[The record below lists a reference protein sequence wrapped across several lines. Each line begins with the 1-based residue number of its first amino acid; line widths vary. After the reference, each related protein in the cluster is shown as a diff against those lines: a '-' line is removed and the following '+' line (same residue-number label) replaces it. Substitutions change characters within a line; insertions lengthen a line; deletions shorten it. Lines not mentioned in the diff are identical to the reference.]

1 MAEQLSWLERNIHNV
16 EVVGSSPPP
25 VTNMYIKP
33 EITVIKMEPTHVVCC
48 SCTHN
53 CIGTECGCGCKGWTD
68 EKMNDFNVFEEE
80 LEND

>member
-1 MAEQLSWLERNIHNV
+1 
-16 EVVGSSPPP
+16 
-25 VTNMYIKP
+25 MYIKP